1 VGMQKIVIGLSA
13 LVAVGALAACSST
26 AAANETPL
34 AKGTTAAATSTVDTT
49 TSAPPTTTVPPT
61 TTTVVPTTTKAP
73 PVTTKAPVIQAAAP
87 PAAAPGVPCVA
98 AAKACVDIATRQAW
112 LIQNGQVVLGPV
124 KIMPGR
130 PGFRTPVGTF
140 HVLSKAAHF
149 WSTAFNAPMPDSVFF
164 LPGFAFHIGSLSV
177 FSHGCIHLS
186 SSAGA
191 TFFNTLHVGDEVQI
205 LSH

>member
-1 VGMQKIVIGLSA
+1 
-13 LVAVGALAACSST
+13 
-26 AAANETPL
+26 
-34 AKGTTAAATSTVDTT
+34 
-49 TSAPPTTTVPPT
+49 
-61 TTTVVPTTTKAP
+61 
-73 PVTTKAPVIQAAAP
+73 VIQAAAP

-112 LIQNGQVVLGPV
+112 LIENGQVVLGPV

-140 HVLSKAAHF
+140 HVLSKSAHF

-186 SSAGA
+186 SSAGS

>member
-1 VGMQKIVIGLSA
+1 MVRMKKIVVGLSA
-13 LVAVGALAACSST
+13 LVAVAALAACSS
-26 AAANETPL
+26 AAASGQPRIG
-34 AKGTTAAATSTVDTT
+34 AVAGTTAAATSTVDTT
-49 TSAPPTTTVPPT
+49 SAAPTTTAAPV
-61 TTTVVPTTTKAP
+61 TTTVAPPVAKP

-87 PAAAPGVPCVA
+87 VPGVPCPLAVN
-98 AAKACVDIATRQAW
+98 ACVSIATRQAW
-112 LIQNGQVVLGPV
+112 LIENGQVVLGPV

-130 PGFRTPVGTF
+130 PGYRTPIGTF
-140 HVLSKAAHF
+140 HVLSKSAHF

-186 SSAGA
+186 ASAGA

-205 LSH
+205 LSS

>member
-1 VGMQKIVIGLSA
+1 V
-13 LVAVGALAACSST
+13 
-26 AAANETPL
+26 
-34 AKGTTAAATSTVDTT
+34 
-49 TSAPPTTTVPPT
+49 PPQTTTVAPP
-61 TTTVVPTTTKAP
+61 VAKAP
-73 PVTTKAPVIQAAAP
+73 PATTKAPVLPVAAP

-98 AAKACVDIATRQAW
+98 AAKACVRIATHQAW
-112 LIQNGQVVLGPV
+112 LIENGQVVLGPV
-124 KIMPGR
+124 SIMPGR

-186 SSAGA
+186 PSAGA

-205 LSH
+205 LS